1 MSYTFNSLNIKKTH
15 YRDITQQA
23 TSHFAGS
30 EGDIDGPYFCVGVRS
45 GSDRA
50 QFCTELHLRQWRGEG
65 WVTVTSLC
73 RLPLNA
79 FSSDRF
85 KAEDGHTSSIRS
97 YTHTDT
103 QICTY
108 KRERNVYFIYSS
120 WKNRTVWMRGAGG
133 YRQASVKEKHMFGF
147 ALEANVSWIERLGKI
162 QTDSSQWQSSE
173 TLITGM
179 QYF

>member
-1 MSYTFNSLNIKKTH
+1 MFRKRKPFKVGTTWGWVIKLHIYDIIFGWATFNSLNIKKTH

-30 EGDIDGPYFCVGVRS
+30 EGDIDGPYFCVGVRW

-50 QFCTELHLRQWRGEG
+50 QFCTELHLRQWWGEG

-85 KAEDGHTSSIRS
+85 KAEDGHTSSIR
-97 YTHTDT
+97 HTRT
-103 QICTY
+103 QTR
-108 KRERNVYFIYSS
+108 K
-120 WKNRTVWMRGAGG
+120 
-133 YRQASVKEKHMFGF
+133 SVLIKEKEMFILF
-147 ALEANVSWIERLGKI
+147 TARGKI
-162 QTDSSQWQSSE
+162 GPSE
-173 TLITGM
+173 CEAQEVIVRPALRKSTCLALL
-179 QYF
+179 